1 MEAQTIKE
9 SVPRIMFV
17 TSADNKIVDESQV
30 PSNVS
35 TMTILRT
42 KISNSFMIGV
52 PHQSRKRLVE
62 AELGGGWVISRQDGM
77 WIRILEGSNS
87 NGFKVF

>member
-42 KISNSFMIGV
+42 KTSKSLMTGV

-62 AELGGGWVISRQDGM
+62 AELVRGRVISRQDGM

-87 NGFKVF
+87 DGFKVF

>member
-17 TSADNKIVDESQV
+17 TSVDNKIVDESQV

-35 TMTILRT
+35 MMTILRT
-42 KISNSFMIGV
+42 KKI
-52 PHQSRKRLVE
+52 
-62 AELGGGWVISRQDGM
+62 
-77 WIRILEGSNS
+77 
-87 NGFKVF
+87 